1 VSEPYPVAPLLAALR
16 ALVGWLAATG
26 VRGAVIGGV
35 AAALL
40 GRPRVT
46 GDVDAL
52 VLVEESGWE
61 AFVRAG
67 ARFGIRPRRP
77 DAIAFARR
85 SRVLLLR
92 HEPSAIDVDVSL
104 GALAFEREVVARAR
118 SRRVAGVSV
127 PLATAEDLIVMK
139 AIARR
144 PRDVADIEGLR
155 DAGRRLDRRRILRLV
170 REFADA
176 LEMPEI
182 ARDLERILGRRTP
195 APRRRRRAIR

>member
-1 VSEPYPVAPLLAALR
+1 VSEPNPVAPLLAALR
-16 ALVGWLAATG
+16 AVVRWLSATR

-40 GRPRVT
+40 GRPRMT

-52 VLVEESGWE
+52 VLVEDEGWE
-61 AFVRAG
+61 TFVAAG
-67 ARFGIRPRRP
+67 ARFGIRARRP

-92 HEPSAIDVDVSL
+92 HDPSGIDVDVSI
-104 GALAFEREVVARAR
+104 GALPFEHEVVTRAR
-118 SRRVAGVSV
+118 RYRVAGLTV

-144 PRDVADIEGLR
+144 PRDIADIEGLR
-155 DAGRRLDRRRILRLV
+155 DARRRLDRRRILRV
-170 REFADA
+170 VHEFADL

-182 ARDLERILGRRTP
+182 ASDLERILGAGQRP
-195 APRRRRRAIR
+195 AGGRRRRTR